1 VGIIHQDH
9 AGEVDSSKAVDYKRT
24 RPAVVDSTCP
34 GSHDLQ
40 GYVTKVMVTQSAPSI
55 RKRAQSHDVMG
66 ACSSNQPDR
75 GIPLPIT
82 GMVSP
87 RSRRSYVS

>member
-1 VGIIHQDH
+1 MAIIYLDR

-34 GSHDLQ
+34 GSQDLQ

-55 RKRAQSHDVMG
+55 RKRAQSRDVMD
-66 ACSSNQPDR
+66 ACLSNQPDR

-87 RSRRSYVS
+87 RSWRSYVS